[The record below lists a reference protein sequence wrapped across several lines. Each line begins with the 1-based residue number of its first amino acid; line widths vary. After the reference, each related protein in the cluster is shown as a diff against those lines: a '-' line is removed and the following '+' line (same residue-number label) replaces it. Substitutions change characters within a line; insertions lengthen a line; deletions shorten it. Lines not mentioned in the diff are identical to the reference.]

1 MLLLTRYL
9 AQALLALFLLA
20 TAELQAQEP
29 SDQSAAPARRVIFEL
44 PAQQV
49 DSHGVSRRETVE
61 INLDQTALLLLDV
74 WKNHERQPDDGWLD
88 AKQTNIEQKIVP
100 LLAFARAR
108 GLTIIHAPHRQEI
121 ADEAAPLPGE
131 FVCNPKN
138 PDDSQRAL
146 LPYLR
151 EHRIT
156 TLLYAGYT
164 SNLCLLYR
172 PVGILPMRALGY
184 QTILLRDCT
193 VPYVPKTMGKPVD
206 NADKQARINAVEP
219 LWGMTITLED
229 LRRALGE

>member
-1 MLLLTRYL
+1 MKRWIKITWLGLLIIGLT
-9 AQALLALFLLA
+9 AACSSMVA
-20 TAELQAQEP
+20 AEKPL
-29 SDQSAAPARRVIFEL
+29 RHIITL
-44 PAQQV
+44 PAQWV
-49 DSHGVSRRETVE
+49 DADGARHCEQLQ
-61 INLDQTALLLLDV
+61 IDLDHAALILLDI
-74 WKNHERQPDDGWLD
+74 WKDHERQPDDGWLD
-88 AKQTNIEQKIVP
+88 SKQANIEQKIVP
-100 LLAFARAR
+100 LLALARAR

-219 LWGMTITLED
+219 LWGMTITLEE